1 MTKSMQ
7 TITFTITGQPV
18 SVQFNRIK
26 NETIWYPLLNHWK
39 QLSIEKQRRIIIYL
53 AAPPGAGKSTLAA
66 YLEYLSKTIP
76 DYPKLQ
82 VLPMDGFHHTNTYLT
97 SHTTIK
103 NGQTILLKSIKGAPE
118 TFDVANLST
127 HIRSLSYDH
136 PLKWPIYDRNLH
148 DPIDDA
154 ITIDGAILLIE
165 GNYLLLNQSPWCD
178 LFPYAD
184 DTLFIQADPD
194 QLKSRL
200 IKRKAKGIH
209 YRQAVS
215 FYLNSDRLNV
225 MTVLEHS
232 QTARITL
239 YLEADNDYTMV

>member
-1 MTKSMQ
+1 ML
-7 TITFTITGQPV
+7 P
-18 SVQFNRIK
+18 
-26 NETIWYPLLNHWK
+26 
-39 QLSIEKQRRIIIYL
+39 IY
-53 AAPPGAGKSTLAA
+53 
-66 YLEYLSKTIP
+66 
-76 DYPKLQ
+76 Q
-82 VLPMDGFHHTNTYLT
+82 
-97 SHTTIK
+97 
-103 NGQTILLKSIKGAPE
+103 
-118 TFDVANLST
+118 
-127 HIRSLSYDH
+127 
-136 PLKWPIYDRNLH
+136 WPIYDRNLH

-232 QTARITL
+232 KAARITL
-239 YLEADNDYTMV
+239 YLKADNDYTMV